1 MRKDKKQHSHQLS
14 HQTLRF
20 VEDFAEVLRS
30 VTHLWLEQNQKT
42 HITSIPPPL
51 AFTHSSDYYYI
62 SHWNTVWPLWL
73 QMNFRKT
80 DGAFNYCCET

>member
-1 MRKDKKQHSHQLS
+1 MRNDKKQHSHQLS

-42 HITSIPPPL
+42 HNFNPTAVGIYTQFGL
-51 AFTHSSDYYYI
+51 LLHFTLEHSMAIMASDEL
-62 SHWNTVWPLWL
+62 SKNRRGL
-73 QMNFRKT
+73 
-80 DGAFNYCCET
+80 